1 MFLIAVSRF
10 VHIITSGGDGAAF
23 SQHNHTVVCIVIAFV
38 IKNAGDHRAVIFR
51 SLHIQIKQISLGQW
65 FDLRNSGFRLILE
78 DGSEEHA
85 PTARAVQHMAE
96 AGPQDVVLVT
106 TKAHQLRELE
116 ARLASGDV
124 QLTAPQWGRG
134 RLASQGAAAEF
145 ELAVLA
151 PYAEWCDGLE
161 KAGLDQDRR
170 PLLLKPEQ
178 MSWQQDGE
186 VLTLSFFLPAGA
198 FATSVVREL
207 MQAEE
212 ADHGFRNPTDAN
224 SGQ

>member
-1 MFLIAVSRF
+1 MLFNAIVS
-10 VHIITSGGDGAAF
+10 
-23 SQHNHTVVCIVIAFV
+23 
-38 IKNAGDHRAVIFR
+38 
-51 SLHIQIKQISLGQW
+51 
-65 FDLRNSGFRLILE
+65 
-78 DGSEEHA
+78 
-85 PTARAVQHMAE
+85 ARIEQ
-96 AGPQDVVLVT
+96 GL
-106 TKAHQLRELE
+106 AHQLLAGDCVMLKGSHSIFSEEGVTLELE

-145 ELAVLA
+145 EQSVLA
-151 PYAEWCDGLE
+151 PYHDWCDGLE

-170 PLLLKPEQ
+170 PLLLKPQ
-178 MSWQQDGE
+178 AMSWQLEGA

-212 ADHGFRNPTDAN
+212 ADHGFRNQSDEN